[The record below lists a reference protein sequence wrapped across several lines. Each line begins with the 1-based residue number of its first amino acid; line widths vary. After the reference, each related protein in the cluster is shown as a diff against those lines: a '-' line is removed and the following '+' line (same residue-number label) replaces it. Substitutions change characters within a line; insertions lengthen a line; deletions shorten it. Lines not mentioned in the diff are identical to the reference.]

1 MKPHK
6 KSHNPKVIKEAARAL
21 YDKNTFVHNINQL
34 IPDSTL
40 LKELLV
46 TFEPNDVLLEEGQK
60 NEHLYVIL
68 SGEVA
73 QQKEGEGVT
82 ADIGLLGPGDF
93 CGLLSFQTG
102 EPIFLS
108 IKAHSKVT
116 ALAFNHGSFDTFLN
130 RYPEISRTLQGLIFS
145 NLAERYRSVVGLHLE
160 VAHLTKELEQERN
173 QLQKTIRELESTRNA
188 LISQEKMA
196 TLGELT
202 AGLAHEIN
210 NPASALLRSVDYLT
224 TNLPLIIGKL
234 SANAD
239 VGLVRLM
246 IESGLKRR
254 YADST
259 EKRARMKQLGQDYP
273 HLKRSALRV
282 ISEMNSSVVE
292 NINTFLSKESKGDT
306 LQLLLD
312 AYQSGVFLNSIRL
325 STSRIEFLV
334 KSLKSYSRQPG
345 KMPEMAD
352 IREGIHETLHILGH
366 RLKDIRVH
374 LDLQDI
380 PPVSCFVGELNQ
392 VWTNLIINACDAME
406 DNGDVYISCGTSS
419 EGNAVWVKIA
429 DSGPGIPDN
438 LKKKIFAPSFTTK
451 AAGGEFGL
459 GIGLPISKGIIEKHQ
474 GAISV
479 TNRDGGGAEFVISL
493 PLGRE

>member
-1 MKPHK
+1 MNTPHK
-6 KSHNPKVIKEAARAL
+6 HNNPKVIEEAARSL
-21 YDKNTFVHNINQL
+21 YDKKTFVENINQL
-34 IPDSTL
+34 IPDSKL
-40 LKELLV
+40 LKQLLV
-46 TFEPNDVLLEEGQK
+46 TFEPDEIILAEGQK
-60 NEHLYVIL
+60 NDNLYVVL
-68 SGEVA
+68 DGEVA
-73 QQKEGEGVT
+73 QQKEGEDVT
-82 ADIGLLGPGDF
+82 ANIGLLGPGDF

-116 ALAFNHGSFDTFLN
+116 ALAFNHKTFDTFLN

-160 VAHLTKELEQERN
+160 VAHLTRELERERN
-173 QLQKTIRELESTRNA
+173 QLQKAIRELESTRNA

-224 TNLPLIIGKL
+224 TNMPLIIGKL

-239 VGLVRLM
+239 VGLVRFM
-246 IESGLKRR
+246 MEAGLNRK

-259 EKRARMKQLGQDYP
+259 ERRARMKHFSKMFP
-273 HLKRSALRV
+273 HLQRNMLRV
-282 ISEMNSSVVE
+282 IAEMDSSVVYSIKPFAE
-292 NINTFLSKESKGDT
+292 KESRTDT

-366 RLKDIRVH
+366 RLKDVKVH

-392 VWTNLIINACDAME
+392 VWTNLIINACDAIG
-406 DNGDVYISCGTSS
+406 DNGDIFISCGIAPD
-419 EGNAVWVKIA
+419 ENAVWIKIA
-429 DSGPGIPDN
+429 DSGPGIPDS
-438 LKKKIFAPSFTTK
+438 LKKKIFSPSFTTK
-451 AAGGEFGL
+451 TAGGEFGL
-459 GIGLPISKGIIEKHQ
+459 GIGLPISQGIIEKHQ
-474 GAISV
+474 GEISV
-479 TNRDGGGAEFVISL
+479 TNRDGGGAEFVINL
-493 PLGRE
+493 PLGSE